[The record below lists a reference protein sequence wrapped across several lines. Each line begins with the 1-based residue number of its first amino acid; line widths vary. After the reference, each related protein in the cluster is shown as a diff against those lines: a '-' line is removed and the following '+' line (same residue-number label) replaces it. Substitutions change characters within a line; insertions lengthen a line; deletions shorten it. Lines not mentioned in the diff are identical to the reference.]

1 MTIILERDSI
11 PETGAFEIRQ
21 HVTLVISH
29 EQARRLVNRFLLME
43 VSTMLA
49 AATPDLVIGE
59 RTIWRVPVWIGFLHQ
74 GCFAVGAL
82 DVDAQTGAILDPD
95 RSLAAIR
102 AQATEI
108 AATLP
113 AYSPNPKIAAEY
125 LAPNPNTAEILS
137 PEEEA

>member
-1 MTIILERDSI
+1 
-11 PETGAFEIRQ
+11 
-21 HVTLVISH
+21 
-29 EQARRLVNRFLLME
+29 
-43 VSTMLA
+43 MLA
-49 AATPDLVIGE
+49 ADTPDLVIGA

-125 LAPNPNTAEILS
+125 LAPNPITAEILS
-137 PEEEA
+137 LEEEA